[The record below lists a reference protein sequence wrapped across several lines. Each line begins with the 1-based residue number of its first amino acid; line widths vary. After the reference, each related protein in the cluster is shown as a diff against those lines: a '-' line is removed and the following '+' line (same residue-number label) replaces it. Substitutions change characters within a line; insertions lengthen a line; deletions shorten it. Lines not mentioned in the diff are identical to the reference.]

1 VAFTK
6 EFVIGPEQV
15 RAFADLVGDHNPVHL
30 DADFARTT
38 KYGGPICHGM
48 LVASYISGCL
58 VEALGEG
65 TVYVE
70 QQVRFRRPVPVG
82 ARIRVQLGDPE
93 ALAKGQSQLSTVIEM
108 QQGDLWK
115 KVLEGQAT
123 VVAGLAGRSQTA
135 CGTEETSAST
145 RLRDTERPDSTP
157 R

>member
-1 VAFTK
+1 MAFTK

-38 KYGGPICHGM
+38 KYGAPICHGM

-58 VEALGEG
+58 VEAVGPG
-65 TVYVE
+65 TIYVE
-70 QQVRFRRPVPVG
+70 QQLRFRRPVPVG
-82 ARIRVQLGDPE
+82 SRIRVQLGDPE
-93 ALAKGQSQLSTVIEM
+93 LGSKGQSQLSTLIEM

-123 VVAGLAGRSQTA
+123 VVAGLSERHQTA
-135 CGTEETSAST
+135 CGTG
-145 RLRDTERPDSTP
+145 DTERPDSTTT
-157 R
+157 